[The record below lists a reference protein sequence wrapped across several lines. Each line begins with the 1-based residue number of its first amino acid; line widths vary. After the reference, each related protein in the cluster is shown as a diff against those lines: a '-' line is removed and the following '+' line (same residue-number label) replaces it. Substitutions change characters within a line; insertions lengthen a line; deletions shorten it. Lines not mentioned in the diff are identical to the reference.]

1 MMKTALSL
9 VVGLG
14 ILLIG
19 LVSLQ
24 ADDKVSDPVTLK
36 GTVTCAKCDLK
47 ETDKCHTVVKVTE
60 KGKDVVYY
68 FDQAGSKKYHKPI
81 CTEAKKGEVTGVVSK
96 KDGKNIITV
105 SEVKF
110 EDK

>member
-1 MMKTALSL
+1 MDELVPDEVPPDGRAAHLPRRTCLINCQLRLYSQQVGARDPKGVRPCGFAILLLSFSHEGDSMMKTALSL

-47 ETDKCHTVVKVTE
+47 E
-60 KGKDVVYY
+60 
-68 FDQAGSKKYHKPI
+68 
-81 CTEAKKGEVTGVVSK
+81 
-96 KDGKNIITV
+96 
-105 SEVKF
+105 
-110 EDK
+110 